1 MRIRF
6 LLLFLASTAAAQPLT
21 QGEKPAEFD
30 GTQAPTDR
38 AAALNTPL
46 EVRYPDEAMRARR
59 QGVAIVAA
67 WIDAKGYVTY
77 AEVRKSSG
85 HGDLDAEALRAVVEA
100 DFKPAWR
107 ADKPCASR
115 VSIPVEFRLGR
126 EADDYDAVKTEEQL
140 RQEADELRKAKQ
152 MLEEEERLLME
163 ELQKAR
169 EEARRIQEKQQQS
182 AEEREK

>member
-1 MRIRF
+1 MKILLF
-6 LLLFLASTAAAQPLT
+6 LLFLASTAAAQTLT
-21 QGEKPAEFD
+21 HGTKPVDFD
-30 GTQAPTDR
+30 GTQEPTDR

-46 EVRYPDEAMRARR
+46 EVRYPDDAMRARR
-59 QGVAIVAA
+59 QGVTIVAA
-67 WIDAKGYVTY
+67 WVDAKGYVTY
-77 AEVRKSSG
+77 AEVRRSSG

-100 DFKPAWR
+100 DFKAAWR

-126 EADDYDAVKTEEQL
+126 EEDEYDAVKTEEQL

-163 ELQKAR
+163 ELHKAR
-169 EEARRIQEKQQQS
+169 EEARRIQERQQQA

>member
-1 MRIRF
+1 MRI
-6 LLLFLASTAAAQPLT
+6 LFLFLVLASFAAAQPMT
-21 QGEKPAEFD
+21 HGVKPTGFE
-30 GTQAPTDR
+30 GVQEPTDK
-38 AAALNTPL
+38 AAALTMPL
-46 EVRYPDEAMRARR
+46 DVRYPDDAMRARR
-59 QGVAIVAA
+59 HGVTIVAA

-85 HGDLDAEALRAVVEA
+85 HVDLDAEALRAVVEA

-115 VSIPVEFRLGR
+115 VSVPVEFRLGR
-126 EADDYDAVKTEEQL
+126 EAEDYDAAKTEEQL

-152 MLEEEERLLME
+152 MLEEEKRLVME
-163 ELQKAR
+163 ELENAR
-169 EEARRIQEKQQQS
+169 EEARRIQEKQQQA